1 MTLADDIVSAFSKLR
16 FRFVHESD
24 LQRGISEVLGRSS
37 WSWQSEVLL
46 DRKNRLDFLV
56 EGVCIEVKVDG
67 SLTSLTRQLFR
78 YAAFEKI
85 KAFVVV
91 TTRSSHLRLPCDVLG
106 KPVKVV
112 HLMPGIV

>member
-1 MTLADDIVSAFSKLR
+1 MARVDDIVSVLSKLR
-16 FRFVHESD
+16 FRFVHEGD
-24 LQRGISEVLGRSS
+24 LQMGIAEVLERNK
-37 WSWQSEVLL
+37 WEWQPEVRL

-56 EGVCIEVKVDG
+56 DGVCIEVKVDG
-67 SLTSLTRQLFR
+67 SLADLTRQLYR
-78 YAAFEKI
+78 YAAFAEI
-85 KAFVVV
+85 RAFVVV